1 MKSSFNLTAAALG
14 LVALSAQAAPLS
26 AGNLVVDRIGN
37 GSAALSSAA
46 APVFLDESTASGSFV
61 QSLALPTATGAGVNA
76 LTDSGSATSDGY
88 ISRSVDG
95 RSVVVPGYIAAPGTA
110 GVANT
115 SSSTVPRNVATV
127 SSSGTVQT
135 TSLGSSALSGN
146 NVRSAATVDG
156 VGVYVGGANGIAYVN
171 TSTSVANLVTTAS
184 LNARNLTIS
193 GNQLYFSTG
202 STTAAGTGT
211 GTSTTAG
218 TAATGI
224 YVLGGGLPT
233 SAGSLS
239 STLIA
244 NTASPYAFLF
254 ADLDSGVAGV
264 DTLYVADDTSTT
276 GGIRKFSKS
285 AAGAWS
291 LNNTVILS
299 GARGLTGVVNAG
311 QVQLYATTGTNLY
324 GLTDTAGYN
333 ANLNGGLT
341 TLATAGANT
350 VFRGVSLTPAVPEPA
365 TYGLALVGLVL
376 MGASARSRFN
386 RLLK

>member
-1 MKSSFNLTAAALG
+1 LG
-14 LVALSAQAAPLS
+14 
-26 AGNLVVDRIGN
+26 N
-37 GSAALSSAA
+37 
-46 APVFLDESTASGSFV
+46 
-61 QSLALPTATGAGVNA
+61 
-76 LTDSGSATSDGY
+76 
-88 ISRSVDG
+88 
-95 RSVVVPGYIAAPGTA
+95 
-110 GVANT
+110 
-115 SSSTVPRNVATV
+115 
-127 SSSGTVQT
+127 
-135 TSLGSSALSGN
+135 SALSGN

-156 VGVYVGGANGIAYVN
+156 VGVWVGGANGIAYVN

-211 GTSTTAG
+211 GSSTTAG
-218 TAATGI
+218 TAAAGI
-224 YVLGGGLPT
+224 YALGGGGLPT

-244 NTASPYAFLF
+244 ATASPYAFLF

-285 AAGAWS
+285 AAGVWS

-311 QVQLYATTGTNLY
+311 QVQLFATTGTNLY
-324 GLTDTAGYN
+324 SLTDTAGYN

-341 TLATAGANT
+341 TLATAGVNT

-365 TYGLALVGLVL
+365 TYGLALVSLAL
-376 MGASARSRFN
+376 MGAAARR
-386 RLLK
+386 RR